1 MGSLKTFIFYKFPCR
16 GYHFVSW
23 LDTERLSIVLDLFKL
38 KESDLVGN
46 VGNKR

>member
-1 MGSLKTFIFYKFPCR
+1 MCSVFFSFG
-16 GYHFVSW
+16 GVGGGW